1 MTATLPVTAGTVSRP
16 AVDAAYCPAADGE
29 ATPGG
34 GASLGG
40 RLIEQGYVQA
50 RFGGTPVLVGPQ
62 LAAQLKALSE
72 RQPCDQADS
81 HG

>member
-1 MTATLPVTAGTVSRP
+1 MTAMLPVTAGTVSQP
-16 AVDAAYCPAADGE
+16 AADPAYCPAADGE

-40 RLIEQGYVQA
+40 RLIEQGYVRA
-50 RFGGTPVLVGPQ
+50 RFGGTPVLVGPK

-72 RQPCDQADS
+72 KQP
-81 HG
+81 

>member
-1 MTATLPVTAGTVSRP
+1 MTAML
-16 AVDAAYCPAADGE
+16 PAADGE

-40 RLIEQGYVQA
+40 RLIEQGYVHA

>member
-1 MTATLPVTAGTVSRP
+1 MTATLPVTAGTVSQP
-16 AVDAAYCPAADGE
+16 ATAAAYCPAADGE
-29 ATPGG
+29 ATPDG

-72 RQPCDQADS
+72 KQPYGQADS

>member
-1 MTATLPVTAGTVSRP
+1 MTAMLPVTVGTVAQP
-16 AVDAAYCPAADGE
+16 AVDPAYCPAADGE
-29 ATPGG
+29 ATPGR

-50 RFGGTPVLVGPQ
+50 HFGGTPVLVGPK

-72 RQPCDQADS
+72 KQTYEQGDS

>member
-1 MTATLPVTAGTVSRP
+1 MTATLPVTAGTVSQQ
-16 AVDAAYCPAADGE
+16 AVDRACCPAADGG

-40 RLIEQGYVQA
+40 RLIEQGYVHA
-50 RFGGTPVLVGPQ
+50 RFGGTPVLVGPT

-72 RQPCDQADS
+72 KQLSDQGDS
-81 HG
+81 RG